1 MDLSVNLVH
10 RFLRVVRFVKE
21 GTVSSV
27 QESTSLMEVLVPS
40 VHLPVFLVLPI
51 SLV

>member
-1 MDLSVNLVH
+1 MDLSVSLVH

-27 QESTSLMEVLVPS
+27 QESTSMMEVLALS
-40 VHLPVFLVLPI
+40 VLLPVSLVLPI
-51 SLV
+51 PLV